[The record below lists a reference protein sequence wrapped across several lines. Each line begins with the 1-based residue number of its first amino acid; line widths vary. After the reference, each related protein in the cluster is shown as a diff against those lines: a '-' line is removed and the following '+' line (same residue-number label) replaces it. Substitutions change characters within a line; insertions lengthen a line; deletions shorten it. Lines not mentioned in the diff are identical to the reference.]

1 MTQKNEV
8 ATSPLFKFEDN
19 LQKLLSKGIKA
30 LPATVNSDRLKLNA
44 LMYIGQDQKLFEL
57 AQKQPSR
64 IAQIVYNFIA
74 LDLDMMNKECYIIPF
89 GDTPTVVR
97 DYKGEE
103 KLAKKYSVKP
113 ISTIYSRVV
122 CQNDE
127 TGFDDDGDFFH
138 KYSPF
143 DSDEKRGKRI
153 GAYCKV
159 NYEDGSND
167 IEFVNLDEIARVKK
181 VSKTANKP
189 DSIWNIWEESMFR
202 KTAVKKMMKRI
213 PLNFGKYDIVEKAFK
228 ESDNDVEFNRE
239 NKEPV
244 IEQPDIID
252 VDFNEQP
259 ELSIY

>member
-8 ATSPLFKFEDN
+8 TTSPLFKFEDN

-30 LPATVNSDRLKLNA
+30 LPATVNADRLKLNA
-44 LMYIGQDQKLFEL
+44 LMYIGQDKKLLEL
-57 AQKQPSR
+57 AQTQSAK

-89 GDTPTVVR
+89 GDTPTVIR

-103 KLAKKYSVKP
+103 KLAKKYSLKP
-113 ISTIYSRVV
+113 IRSIYSRVV
-122 CQNDE
+122 CQNDK
-127 TGFDDDGDFFH
+127 TGFD
-138 KYSPF
+138 
-143 DSDEKRGKRI
+143 
-153 GAYCKV
+153 
-159 NYEDGSND
+159 EDGESD

-181 VSKTANKP
+181 VSKTANQP
-189 DSIWNIWEESMFR
+189 NSVWNTWEESMFR

-228 ESDNDVEFNRE
+228 ESDNDVEFARE

-259 ELSIY
+259 ELSSD